1 MPYQEKGEPRRSR
14 LSASGVRPYD
24 NPALGE
30 NMRQRLL
37 QEFSGLSEWSE
48 HAHRLGDEEVDAA
61 KSQIR
66 PNVQQVVG
74 VAWAEYQLH
83 GTGTES
89 VVDWISEAVTD
100 RLARDPE
107 FFWGGES
114 E

>member
-14 LSASGVRPYD
+14 LSGFPAAPYT
-24 NPALGE
+24 NPSMTKQ
-30 NMRQRLL
+30 MRETLL
-37 QEFSGLSEWSE
+37 QDFSGLSEWSE

-61 KSQIR
+61 KSKIR
-66 PNVQQVVG
+66 PNVQEVVG

-83 GTGTES
+83 GTGTAS
-89 VVDWISEAVTD
+89 VVDWIAEALTD

-107 FFWGGES
+107 FFWGGE